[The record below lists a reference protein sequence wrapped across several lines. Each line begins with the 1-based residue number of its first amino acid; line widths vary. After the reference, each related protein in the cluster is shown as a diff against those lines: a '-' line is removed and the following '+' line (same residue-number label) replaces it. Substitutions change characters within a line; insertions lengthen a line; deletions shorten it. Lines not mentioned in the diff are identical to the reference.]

1 MKSLSKNI
9 TIIVT
14 VTVIATLCACA
25 NAKAKDTDKNNVT
38 ISAQSNETVPTRTLP
53 KGAVAFDYTNHLYF
67 DVVLRD
73 SIPARMVFDTGN
85 TSILLDEAFYKKHFA
100 HLGNL
105 RKAMAAGAG
114 NAMQAV
120 NLDMSGWKYSVGEHN
135 QTEQEA
141 VVMDLRKIL
150 GDGVDGMFG
159 MAFMRGRKVE
169 FNYTDEYMRI
179 LPQEEQPSAEYTCI
193 KCKWLDASQTRMLIP
208 IKVKIT
214 DEVSFDGNFLV
225 DMGASTG
232 MLLNS
237 NLATKLNLKSV
248 LPNTKKIIY
257 DVAGVGGS
265 ATNYIFRAKGVA
277 IAGSEISDIRTSYST
292 NTQGPLA
299 DSRYDG
305 LIGNGL
311 LERFDMIFDFV
322 KCEIWLRPNKNIN
335 KVAIHHSG
343 IVLTPKNDCWIV
355 NGLIEGGNAEKAGL
369 KRGDVVTSIN
379 GLSRDKVDLKTLIKM
394 SESAEAWKIT
404 VKRGNTSSEIT
415 FEKEKL

>member
-9 TIIVT
+9 TIIVAA
-14 VTVIATLCACA
+14 TVIATLCACA

-38 ISAQSNETVPTRTLP
+38 ISAQSDETMPTRTLP

-85 TSILLDEAFYKKHFA
+85 TSILLDEAFYKKHFT

-135 QTEQEA
+135 QTEQRA

-265 ATNYIFRAKGVA
+265 ATDYIFRAKGVA
-277 IAGSEISDIRTSYST
+277 IAGSEINDIRTSYSA
-292 NTQGPLA
+292 NTQGSLA

-311 LERFDMIFDFV
+311 LERFDVIFDFV

-369 KRGDVVTSIN
+369 KRGDVVLTIN
-379 GLSRDKVDLKTLIKM
+379 GLSPEKVTPKM
-394 SESAEAWKIT
+394 LRVMGESAEAWKIT
-404 VKRGNTSSEIT
+404 VKRGNITSEIT

>member
-1 MKSLSKNI
+1 MSIKS
-9 TIIVT
+9 II
-14 VTVIATLCACA
+14 ILAATLFAITGSACG
-25 NAKAKDTDKNNVT
+25 NTKATADNLPVATNNVAT
-38 ISAQSNETVPTRTLP
+38 QQSQSLP
-53 KGAVAFDYTNHLYF
+53 DGAVAFSYSTHLYF
-67 DVVLRD
+67 NVVLRD

-100 HLGNL
+100 HLGSL

-120 NLDMSGWKYSVGEHN
+120 NLDMSGWKYSVGKHS
-135 QTEQEA
+135 QTEQRA

-169 FNYTDEYMRI
+169 FNYPDEYMRI
-179 LPQEEQPSAEYTCI
+179 LSQEEQAPEGYTCI
-193 KCKWLDASQTRMLIP
+193 KCKWLDNSQTRMLIP

-237 NLATKLNLKSV
+237 NLAAKLNLKSV

-265 ATNYIFRAKGVA
+265 ATDYIFRAKGVV
-277 IAGSEISDIRTSYST
+277 IGGSEISDIRTSYSA
-292 NTQGPLA
+292 NTQGSLA

-305 LIGNGL
+305 LIGNAL
-311 LERFDMIFDFV
+311 LERFDVIFDFV
-322 KCEIWLRPNKNIN
+322 KCEIWLRPNKNIG
-335 KVAIHHSG
+335 KAAIHHTG

-355 NGLIEGGNAEKAGL
+355 NGLVEGGNAEKAGL
-369 KRGDVVTSIN
+369 KRGDVVLTIN
-379 GLSRDKVDLKTLIKM
+379 GLSPEKATPKTLRTM
-394 SESAEAWKIT
+394 GESAEAWKIT
-404 VKRGNTSSEIT
+404 VKRGNTTSEIS

>member
-1 MKSLSKNI
+1 MSIKS
-9 TIIVT
+9 II
-14 VTVIATLCACA
+14 ILAATLFAITGSACG
-25 NAKAKDTDKNNVT
+25 NTKATADNLPAATNNVA
-38 ISAQSNETVPTRTLP
+38 AQQGQSLP
-53 KGAVAFDYTNHLYF
+53 DGAVAFSYSTHLYF
-67 DVVLRD
+67 NVVLRD
-73 SIPARMVFDTGN
+73 SIPAKMVFDTGN
-85 TSILLDEAFYKKHFA
+85 TSILLDEAFYKQHFA

-120 NLDMSGWKYSVGEHN
+120 NLDMSGWKYSVGKHS
-135 QTEQEA
+135 QTEQRA

-169 FNYTDEYMRI
+169 FNYSDEYMRI
-179 LPQEEQPSAEYTCI
+179 LSQEEQVPEGYTCI
-193 KCKWLDASQTRMLIP
+193 KCKWLDNSQTRMLIP

-265 ATNYIFRAKGVA
+265 ATDYIFRAKGVVM
-277 IAGSEISDIRTSYST
+277 AGNEINDIRTSYSA
-292 NTQGPLA
+292 NTQGSMA

-305 LIGNGL
+305 LIGNAL
-311 LERFDMIFDFV
+311 LERFDVIFDFV
-322 KCEIWLRPNKNIN
+322 KCEIWLRPNKNIS
-335 KVAIHHSG
+335 KAAIHHSG
-343 IVLTPKNDCWIV
+343 IVLTPRNDCWIV
-355 NGLIEGGNAEKAGL
+355 NGLIDGGNAEKAGL
-369 KRGDVVTSIN
+369 KRGDVVVAIN
-379 GLSRDKVDLKTLIKM
+379 GLTPETIDSKTLRAM
-394 SESAEAWKIT
+394 GESAEAWKIT
-404 VKRGNTSSEIT
+404 IKRGNTTSEIS

>member
-1 MKSLSKNI
+1 MKSLLKNI
-9 TIIVT
+9 TIVVT
-14 VTVIATLCACA
+14 AAVIATLCACT
-25 NAKAKDTDKNNVT
+25 NAKAKETEKSST
-38 ISAQSNETVPTRTLP
+38 AALAQSNATTPNRTLP
-53 KGAVAFDYTNHLYF
+53 KGAIAFDYTNHLYF

-85 TSILLDEAFYKKHFA
+85 TNILLDEAFYKKHFA

-135 QTEQEA
+135 QTEQRA

-159 MAFMRGRKVE
+159 MAFMRGRKVK
-169 FNYTDEYMRI
+169 FNYTDEYMLI
-179 LPQEEQPSAEYTCI
+179 LPQEEQAPEGYTCI
-193 KCKWLDASQTRMLIP
+193 KCKWLDNSQNRMLIP

-237 NLATKLNLKSV
+237 NLAAKLNLKSV
-248 LPNTKKIIY
+248 LSNTKKIIY

-265 ATNYIFRAKGVA
+265 ATDYIFRAKGVA
-277 IAGSEISDIRTSYST
+277 IAGSEINDIRTSYSA
-292 NTQGPLA
+292 NTQGSLA

-311 LERFDMIFDFV
+311 LERFDVIFDFE
-322 KCEIWLRPNKNIN
+322 KCEIWLRPNKNIS
-335 KVAIHHSG
+335 KAAIYHSG

-369 KRGDVVTSIN
+369 KRGDVVVSIN
-379 GLSRDKVDLKTLIKM
+379 GLSRDKVDLKTLKKM

-404 VKRGNTSSEIT
+404 VKRGNTTSEIS

>member
-9 TIIVT
+9 TIIVAA
-14 VTVIATLCACA
+14 TVIATLCACA

-38 ISAQSNETVPTRTLP
+38 ISAQSNETVPIRTLP
-53 KGAVAFDYTNHLYF
+53 KGAVAFDYTYHLYF

-85 TSILLDEAFYKKHFA
+85 TSILLDEAFHKKHFA

-120 NLDMSGWKYSVGEHN
+120 NLDMNGWKYSVGEHN

-265 ATNYIFRAKGVA
+265 ATNYIFRAK
-277 IAGSEISDIRTSYST
+277 
-292 NTQGPLA
+292 
-299 DSRYDG
+299 
-305 LIGNGL
+305 
-311 LERFDMIFDFV
+311 
-322 KCEIWLRPNKNIN
+322 
-335 KVAIHHSG
+335 
-343 IVLTPKNDCWIV
+343 
-355 NGLIEGGNAEKAGL
+355 
-369 KRGDVVTSIN
+369 
-379 GLSRDKVDLKTLIKM
+379 
-394 SESAEAWKIT
+394 
-404 VKRGNTSSEIT
+404 
-415 FEKEKL
+415 